1 MTPEG
6 EPRRTPPAAAPTPR
20 APSHRDPPAAPC
32 RPESVA
38 VHAGQLL
45 QPVPGGIGHYV
56 RELVPAL
63 VGAGLRVVPF
73 AAGDLTGRLD
83 SNAPAVDLGRPGPPW
98 RYELWHRL
106 SRPRVRLPV
115 DVVHAPSLAVP
126 PVTGSA
132 LVVTVND
139 VAFLRHPDVFTRR
152 GRAFHRRGL
161 DLARRHA
168 HSIVTP
174 SAFVRSELAREGF
187 DPGSIVVAPHG
198 ASVPPPAD
206 PSAHHAL
213 LARAGVEEP
222 FVLAVGTIEPRKNL
236 GVLAAAVGRLRTRF
250 RGLSLVL
257 AGPPGWLEVPGIDG
271 PEVRRLGAVDDATLE
286 ALYERA
292 AACGVP
298 SIYEG
303 FGLPALEAMARGCPL
318 VVSDSASLP
327 EVVGD
332 TALLAPPGDVD
343 AWGEHLGSILDDP
356 VSAGERTA
364 RARERAARFSWER
377 SAELHLLAFGRAM
390 QARAGGHL

>member
-6 EPRRTPPAAAPTPR
+6 EPPPNPAGGGTDAAQPVAP
-20 APSHRDPPAAPC
+20 HPPAAPC

-139 VAFLRHPDVFTRR
+139 VAFLRHPDVFHSARA
-152 GRAFHRRGL
+152 AFHRRGL
-161 DLARRHA
+161 DLARRTRA
-168 HSIVTP
+168 DSIGTP
-174 SAFVRSELAREGF
+174 SASC
-187 DPGSIVVAPHG
+187 G
-198 ASVPPPAD
+198 ASSRGRGSTPDRSCGAARRAVPPPR
-206 PSAHHAL
+206 PVRPPRP

-222 FVLAVGTIEPRKNL
+222 SCSRWAPSSRARTWRPRGGRRPAEDPVPGT
-236 GVLAAAVGRLRTRF
+236 GR
-250 RGLSLVL
+250 G
-257 AGPPGWLEVPGIDG
+257 AGRPAGMAGGPGIDG
-271 PEVRRLGAVDDATLE
+271 RR
-286 ALYERA
+286 
-292 AACGVP
+292 
-298 SIYEG
+298 
-303 FGLPALEAMARGCPL
+303 
-318 VVSDSASLP
+318 
-327 EVVGD
+327 
-332 TALLAPPGDVD
+332 
-343 AWGEHLGSILDDP
+343 
-356 VSAGERTA
+356 
-364 RARERAARFSWER
+364 
-377 SAELHLLAFGRAM
+377 
-390 QARAGGHL
+390 